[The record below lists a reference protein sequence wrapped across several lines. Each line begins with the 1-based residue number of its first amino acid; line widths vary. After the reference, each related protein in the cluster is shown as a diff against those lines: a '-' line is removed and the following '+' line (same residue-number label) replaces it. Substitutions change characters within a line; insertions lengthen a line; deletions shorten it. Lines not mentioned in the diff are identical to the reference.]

1 MNAIEKSEK
10 VQGIPLLSIMMKI
23 QAIAFLI
30 YGLLL
35 FLIPAWTLQSI
46 FGFEK
51 LPPLIYLRIIG
62 GLFLAIVLAEYL
74 CFRRLLELLDLTWFF
89 VAAPGFMLVA
99 FIWEGVAGT
108 YEGTSFFYWSS
119 IFVTLFF
126 TVVIW
131 LSRIR
136 VKGI

>member
-10 VQGIPLLSIMMKI
+10 VQGIPLFSIMMKI

-99 FIWEGVAGT
+99 VIWEGVAGT
-108 YEGTSFFYWSS
+108 YEGTSFFYWST

>member
-99 FIWEGVAGT
+99 VIWEGVAGT
-108 YEGTSFFYWSS
+108 YEGTSFFYWST

-126 TVVIW
+126 IVVIW

>member
-1 MNAIEKSEK
+1 MHAIEKSEK
-10 VQGIPLLSIMMKI
+10 VQGIPLLSTMMKI
-23 QAIAFLI
+23 QAIVFLI

-51 LPPLIYLRIIG
+51 LPPLIYLKVTG

-74 CFRRLLELLDLTWFF
+74 CFRRLLERLDLAWFF

-119 IFVTLFF
+119 IFVTVFF

>member
-10 VQGIPLLSIMMKI
+10 LQGIALLSTMMKI
-23 QAIAFLI
+23 QAIVFLI

-51 LPPLIYLRIIG
+51 LPPLIYLRVTG
-62 GLFLAIVLAEYL
+62 GVFLAIVLAEYL
-74 CFRRLLELLDLTWFF
+74 CFQRLLERLDLTWFF

-108 YEGTSFFYWSS
+108 YEGTRFFYWSS
-119 IFVTLFF
+119 IFGTLFF

-131 LSRIR
+131 LSRIK

>member
-1 MNAIEKSEK
+1 MHAAEGSEK
-10 VQGIPLLSIMMKI
+10 VQGIALLSIMMKI

-30 YGLLL
+30 YGLFF
-35 FLIPAWTLQSI
+35 FLTPAWTLEGI

-51 LPPLIYLRIIG
+51 LPPLIYSRIIG
-62 GLFLAIVLAEYL
+62 AVFLAIVPAEYL
-74 CFRRLLELLDLTWFF
+74 CFRRPLERLDLAWFF

-99 FIWEGVAGT
+99 FIWEGIAGT
-108 YEGTSFFYWSS
+108 YEGTAFFYWSS

-126 TVVIW
+126 TVVIA